1 MACWPV
7 HELIFTDTTDPTRTH
22 VKAMK
27 LLEEAGIHVFIVSI
41 TVYQEDRGLHDR
53 GRQRQLC

>member
-7 HELIFTDTTDPTRTH
+7 HELIFTDTTDPTRPH

-41 TVYQEDRGLHDR
+41 TVYQFMAST
-53 GRQRQLC
+53 